1 MASSSRNDFDLNEQ
15 YGQISLEDEEE
26 GVLIGGED
34 EGEEILFDDR
44 WCLVGRFITG
54 RTLDF
59 DAMRHMMASLWQ
71 PGKGVY
77 IKELGT
83 NRYLFQFYHELDIQS
98 VIDGSPWT
106 FNKCPLVFHRLKKG
120 EDPKAVIHGL
130 RTGFMLDKVVRSAG
144 AYVGGYVKS
153 DPKNFNG
160 LWRDYLRV
168 RATVDID
175 KLLKRRMKL
184 CKENGDWIWA
194 NFQYEYLPTFCF
206 VCGIIGHSERFCPK
220 RFDQPLELVNKPYGI
235 GMKAQMKKKSYL
247 IGAQWLRTEK
257 DDGGVDG
264 GDNVSRRM
272 GDRGGQSIQPRIM
285 EIDRIDPGANCDP
298 MNLGKNK
305 GIMGSNDAIVNK
317 KDISRDQIN
326 MAGSEEETINEED
339 FS

>member
-1 MASSSRNDFDLNEQ
+1 MMASSSRNDFDLNEQ

-26 GVLIGGED
+26 GILIGGED

-54 RTLDF
+54 RTFDF

-71 PGKGVY
+71 PGKG
-77 IKELGT
+77 
-83 NRYLFQFYHELDIQS
+83 
-98 VIDGSPWT
+98 
-106 FNKCPLVFHRLKKG
+106 
-120 EDPKAVIHGL
+120 
-130 RTGFMLDKVVRSAG
+130 
-144 AYVGGYVKS
+144 S

-175 KLLKRRMKL
+175 KPLKRRMKL

-285 EIDRIDPGANCDP
+285 EIDRIDTGANCDP

-317 KDISRDQIN
+317 KDIPRDQIN

-339 FS
+339 LLVVLDSKRRRMGFEEYYDDLWSDDDYS

>member
-1 MASSSRNDFDLNEQ
+1 
-15 YGQISLEDEEE
+15 
-26 GVLIGGED
+26 
-34 EGEEILFDDR
+34 
-44 WCLVGRFITG
+44 
-54 RTLDF
+54 
-59 DAMRHMMASLWQ
+59 
-71 PGKGVY
+71 
-77 IKELGT
+77 
-83 NRYLFQFYHELDIQS
+83 
-98 VIDGSPWT
+98 
-106 FNKCPLVFHRLKKG
+106 
-120 EDPKAVIHGL
+120 
-130 RTGFMLDKVVRSAG
+130 
-144 AYVGGYVKS
+144 
-153 DPKNFNG
+153 
-160 LWRDYLRV
+160 
-168 RATVDID
+168 
-175 KLLKRRMKL
+175 MKL

-317 KDISRDQIN
+317 KDSPRDQIN

-339 FS
+339 LLVVLDSKRRRLLNEILRLDTKSKSTCKQKIYVIDNILYTEINPLDMDIWDFTD